1 MGVNKYESNRRTD
14 VGWEAAV
21 IRTIGDL
28 LDVLAKYPDTSEVY
42 FEFGFMRPT
51 TIASFRGDYSMAALG
66 YDGSSSPRVKRTVRE
81 LCTELLCATDGRTF
95 EGWKGGDYTFNHG
108 TELWV
113 DNYGDGSHTRISKVK
128 YDGSVVSLR
137 CKWREYGT

>member
-1 MGVNKYESNRRTD
+1 
-14 VGWEAAV
+14 V

-28 LDVLAKYPDTSEVY
+28 LDVLAKYPDTSEVF

-66 YDGSSSPRVKRTVRE
+66 YGSSSSPHVKHTVRE
-81 LCTELLCATDGRTF
+81 LCTELLRATDGRTF
-95 EGWKGGDYTFNHG
+95 EGWKGGDFTFNHD

-113 DNYGDGSHTRISKVK
+113 DNYGDGSHTRIYKVK
-128 YDGSVVSLR
+128 YDSFVVSLR